1 MMKKENKVLDNEL
14 IKLLEGTPVQHQKIE
29 TKQFV
34 PIKSSRNISSMFENE
49 KPQKPIVSAKN
60 APK

>member
-1 MMKKENKVLDNEL
+1 MKKENKVLDNEL

-49 KPQKPIVSAKN
+49 KPQKPTVSAKN